1 MILVALHTHNILV
14 LNTYITPLQVDVV
27 LLLSHAHYEHF
38 YNNIVQIQVG
48 LIFFFISYD
57 GLESRWFQ

>member
-1 MILVALHTHNILV
+1 MILVALHTHNIHV
-14 LNTYITPLQVDVV
+14 LNTYITLQVDVI

-48 LIFFFISYD
+48 LIFFISYD